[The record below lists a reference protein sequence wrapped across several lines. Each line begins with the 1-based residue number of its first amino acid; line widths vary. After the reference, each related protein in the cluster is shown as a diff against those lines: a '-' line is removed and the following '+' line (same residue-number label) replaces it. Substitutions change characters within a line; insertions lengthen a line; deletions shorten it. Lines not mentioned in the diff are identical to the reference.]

1 MLAPIQAVSNATL
14 LPERLNL
21 AIAKRCFVSCE
32 GCYSHFGHHEP
43 DLKQLLES
51 VTRFFDL
58 GVRDV
63 TISGGDPLTIHN
75 LLGFLDDLH
84 RAGAH
89 SIKLD
94 TVGTH
99 LLDPPP
105 GERIAAAI
113 DGRPSLNSLLKRLD
127 YIGLPLDGWSN
138 ASVSL
143 FRSGRPQLYE
153 ETAALLDAIDSTA
166 SCPIVI
172 INTVAHAMNL
182 CGLSLIGEE
191 VVRHQAVCHWNI
203 FQFSPTDQV
212 SAENNTA
219 YYITDQLFRSA
230 EKEWCNSTASHSAT
244 AKGITTEFRSV
255 RSRLGQYLLINSDGL
270 AWVPDERGQTIS
282 LGPVFKNEYQILWD
296 WRKTALRLR
305 ALRNHMACAET

>member
-1 MLAPIQAVSNATL
+1 MLSPIQTLSDATL

-32 GCYSHFGHHEP
+32 GCYTHFGRHEP
-43 DLKQLLES
+43 NLKQLLES

-75 LLGFLDDLH
+75 LLGFLDDLR
-84 RAGAH
+84 RAGAQ

-94 TVGTH
+94 TVGTY
-99 LLDPPP
+99 LRDAPP
-105 GERIAAAI
+105 GERIPAAVN
-113 DGRPSLNSLLKRLD
+113 GRPSLDSFLKRLD
-127 YIGLPLDGWSN
+127 FIGIPLDGWSN
-138 ASVSL
+138 ATVSW

-153 ETAALLDAIDSTA
+153 ETVALLDAIDNA
-166 SCPIVI
+166 ARYPMVI

-182 CGLSLIGEE
+182 SGLSLIGDEIF
-191 VVRHQAVCHWNI
+191 RHWAVCHWNI

-212 SAENNTA
+212 SPEINAA
-219 YYITDQLFRSA
+219 YCIADQYFHSA
-230 EKEWCNSTASHSAT
+230 EKEWRDSPAGLSAT
-244 AKGITTEFRSV
+244 VKGIKTEFRSV
-255 RSRLGQYLLINSDGL
+255 RSRLGQYLLINSDGM
-270 AWVPDERGQTIS
+270 AWVPDERGHTIS
-282 LGPVFKNEYQILWD
+282 LGPVFKNEHQILSD

-305 ALRNHMACAET
+305 ALRTP